1 MMKSRRVGC
10 RQAGPL
16 TSHAMSR
23 DGRLKMRPRQLMLF
37 CAVLAALP
45 GSAVGQTEPASAMGS
60 ALLASCQANEPGCG
74 AYLQGVLDM
83 MIVARKA
90 ECRAQRYDRAAR
102 SEERRVGK
110 ECVGTCRSRWSPDN
124 KKKKHRN

>member
-45 GSAVGQTEPASAMGS
+45 GSAVGPKEPASAMGS
-60 ALLASCQANEPGCG
+60 PLLASCQANEPGYG
-74 AYLQGVLDM
+74 AYLQGVISM
-83 MIVARKA
+83 MIVSR
-90 ECRAQRYDRAAR
+90 QP
-102 SEERRVGK
+102 ERR
-110 ECVGTCRSRWSPDN
+110 TPRHDPAATRDQYLRWA
-124 KKKKHRN
+124 

>member
-1 MMKSRRVGC
+1 
-10 RQAGPL
+10 
-16 TSHAMSR
+16 MSR

-90 ECRAQRYDRAAR
+90 ECRAPRYDRAALRAAYLRR

-110 ECVGTCRSRWSPDN
+110 ACVRRVDLGGRRIIKN
-124 KKKKHRN
+124 KHK

>member
-74 AYLQGVLDM
+74 ASLKGVPDM
-83 MIVARKA
+83 MIVARQA
-90 ECRAQRYDRAAR
+90 EFRAHRPEDG
-102 SEERRVGK
+102 RVREKRG
-110 ECVGTCRSRWSPDN
+110 
-124 KKKKHRN
+124 